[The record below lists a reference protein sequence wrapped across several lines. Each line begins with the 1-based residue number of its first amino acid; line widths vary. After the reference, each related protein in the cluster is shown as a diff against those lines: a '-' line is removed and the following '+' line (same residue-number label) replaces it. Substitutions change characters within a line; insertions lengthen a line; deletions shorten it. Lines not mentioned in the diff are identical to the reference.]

1 MISGRKWYSLLRTYT
16 YYVAAVFT
24 SREKEIGRLSDNSL
38 NQTWVFIFVD
48 GFSCRWV
55 NLIDDAVEGYRAD
68 TARIFWS
75 FFLRSLDRW
84 YGQKT
89 SMGCILIGYGR
100 IAGLA

>member
-1 MISGRKWYSLLRTYT
+1 MGIR
-16 YYVAAVFT
+16 F
-24 SREKEIGRLSDNSL
+24 
-38 NQTWVFIFVD
+38 
-48 GFSCRWV
+48 CRWV
-55 NLIDDAVEGYRAD
+55 FLSMGKRYRWVNVIDDAVEGYRAD

-100 IAGLA
+100 IADLA